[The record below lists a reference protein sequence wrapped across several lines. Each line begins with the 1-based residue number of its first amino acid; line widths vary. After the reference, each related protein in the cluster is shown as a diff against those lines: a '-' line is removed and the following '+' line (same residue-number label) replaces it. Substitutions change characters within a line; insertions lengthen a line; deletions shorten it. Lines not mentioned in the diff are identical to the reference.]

1 MVHLRYLVK
10 MLLDITRRITLPFWR
25 ITQVVFL
32 LTVGVILV
40 GMSDKTDWQAVI
52 CRRIAIVYLICI
64 HLFILIS
71 NDILF

>member
-1 MVHLRYLVK
+1 MVNSESKSK
-10 MLLDITRRITLPFWR
+10 MLLGITRRITLPFLR

-32 LTVGVILV
+32 ITVGVILV
-40 GMSDKTDWQAVI
+40 GMSDKTDWEAVI

-64 HLFILIS
+64 HLYIPIS